1 MMCKLRVDS
10 GFLRKRVRGDT
21 PQTDEIIYTNT
32 GIRKE
37 QIVSKELKEVQF
49 RQVEVEGEVVVNY
62 QAGVR
67 RNRP

>member
-1 MMCKLRVDS
+1 MCKLRVDS

-21 PQTDEIIYTNT
+21 HQTDEIIYTNT

-49 RQVEVEGEVVVNY
+49 RQVEVEGEVVVN
-62 QAGVR
+62 
-67 RNRP
+67 